1 MNILA
6 NNSFGHVRIFENG
19 GKYYL
24 ARYCINMQTRWSV
37 RKFKTAQA
45 ADDHAKRVIARY
57 EALKKVAI

>member
-19 GKYYL
+19 SKYYL
-24 ARYCINMQTRWSV
+24 ARYCINMRTRWSV
-37 RKFKTAQA
+37 RKFRTAQA

-57 EALKKVAI
+57 EALKKVKA